1 MDPFTAAFIAAL
13 IGGWLYEGWAHR
25 REMRDR
31 DQLWTE
37 ERQGLLQRIQAP
49 ETAVAQHAAETATPD
64 VPAVSAFDDNEFWE
78 HVEERRVSS

>member
-1 MDPFTAAFIAAL
+1 MDPFTAAFVAAL

-31 DQLWTE
+31 DELWAE

-49 ETAVAQHAAETATPD
+49 EQAVADHTAQNAEPVVVEPFDVERWKETAEW
-64 VPAVSAFDDNEFWE
+64 PA
-78 HVEERRVSS
+78 